1 MMARFDLDAASLA
14 AMATSETDAD
24 AFHTLGL
31 IYAVGRGV
39 PVDLV
44 VAHKWFNIAVA
55 RGHAAAVERRAE
67 LSYEMTRDQIAQ
79 AQRDARA
86 WLQRA

>member
-1 MMARFDLDAASLA
+1 MARFDLAAADLA
-14 AMATSETDAD
+14 AMASSETNAE

-31 IYAVGRGV
+31 IYAAGRGV

-55 RGHAAAVERRAE
+55 RGHASAVQRRAE
-67 LSYEMTRDQIAQ
+67 LACEMTRDQVAT
-79 AQRDARA
+79 AQREARA
-86 WLQRA
+86 WLQRV